1 MKQHMMIEVYDVNNI
16 IWPMPTST
24 FSDSVISLSHSRL
37 ETRTEVKG
45 APPASAKPHLSS
57 YKHATAAVLVRPCLE
72 AAPHTFRE
80 HRSVCMCVK
89 INSSSRPNPSVQRH
103 EAFTFTLSLLCCC
116 FHKDTLTASENRLD
130 GYTIVTCTCLCV
142 FVSVCDIMKGC
153 P

>member
-24 FSDSVISLSHSRL
+24 FSDSIISLSHSRL
-37 ETRTEVKG
+37 ETRTEVNG
-45 APPASAKPHLSS
+45 ASPASAKPHLSS

-89 INSSSRPNPSVQRH
+89 INSSSRPNPSVQ
-103 EAFTFTLSLLCCC
+103 
-116 FHKDTLTASENRLD
+116 
-130 GYTIVTCTCLCV
+130 
-142 FVSVCDIMKGC
+142 
-153 P
+153 